1 LTAGGLL
8 LLNVPALRF
17 LHSAHDEAVVT
28 AHRFNKSE
36 IRQFLPDNGLA
47 ICRLTYWTTLLFPL
61 AVIARTPGR
70 RFNRAPIF
78 ILQQIHFRM
87 ILFTHVMALELPLLK
102 RMSLPIGVALF
113 AAARKHG
120 AGKRN

>member
-1 LTAGGLL
+1 LPVDLLDDPTIPVGG
-8 LLNVPALRF
+8 NC
-17 LHSAHDEAVVT
+17 
-28 AHRFNKSE
+28 
-36 IRQFLPDNGLA
+36 PD
-47 ICRLTYWTTLLFPL
+47 
-61 AVIARTPGR
+61 PGR

-78 ILQQIHFRM
+78 ILQQIHFRT